1 MRPPRWVMALAFLA
15 GATALVARVR
25 LNTTVPASQAR
36 GPEPPANLGPLPL
49 ALPEES
55 PRPARLSGQIES
67 AGTSVSGSADS
78 SVKDGIAAANVPAC
92 EPPPLGDDP
101 WRPSTRVASY
111 QAEVRDRGSPRQTE
125 SASTV
130 NEPAAGQTSPSD
142 TYRQAGKPDVGKHV
156 AFIRHRIVDGDTL
169 SGLAQRY
176 LGSSK
181 RFTEIFEANRDQL
194 PSPDLLP
201 IGVVLRIPSD
211 DSAEAAKGGGQGVS
225 DKP

>member
-1 MRPPRWVMALAFLA
+1 MALAFLA
-15 GATALVARVR
+15 GATAIALVARMR

-36 GPEPPANLGPLPL
+36 GTEPPANLGPLPL

-67 AGTSVSGSADS
+67 AGTSVFASADS
-78 SVKDGIAAANVPAC
+78 AAKEGIAVANVPAC

-111 QAEVRDRGSPRQTE
+111 QAEVRERGSARQTE

-130 NEPAAGQTSPSD
+130 NEPTGQSSQSD
-142 TYRQAGKPDVGKHV
+142 TYRQAGQRDLRKHV

-211 DSAEAAKGGGQGVS
+211 DSTQAAKSGLQGPP